1 MRFTIDIGMRKVAR
15 YETVEL
21 LVSQAM
27 PCLNIRPDYFG

>member
-21 LVSQAM
+21 LESATQLVSPA
-27 PCLNIRPDYFG
+27 